1 MRILVVGATG
11 VLGRNVIPR
20 LLERG
25 HAVRAVVRRTEQ
37 AGILRGLGVETF
49 PGDILDQDSLYVAAR
64 GCDAAL
70 HLATAIPR
78 TPGGDW
84 SANDRIRREGTRHLL
99 AAAALARVPRY
110 LQQSITFLYGDT
122 GTTIVDESAALR
134 PSARI
139 QSAADMEELVR
150 AASLEWVILR
160 GGSFYGPGT
169 GREDDWRAQ
178 ARAGTLRLPGDGSAL
193 LSLIHVADMARAV
206 VRAVESAPAQTV
218 ANVVDDQP
226 VAYRALYGYVAA
238 QAGML
243 DPAAGGPPTA
253 SLACANAHIKGLL
266 GWQPAYPTYR
276 SGLA

>member
-11 VLGRNVIPR
+11 ILGRHVIPR
-20 LLERG
+20 LVERG

-37 AGILRGLGVETF
+37 AGILRGLGVETA
-49 PGDILDQDSLYVAAR
+49 PGDILDQDSLYASAR

-78 TPGGDW
+78 GPGGDW
-84 SANDRIRREGTRHLL
+84 SANDRIRREGTRNLL
-99 AAAALARVPRY
+99 AAATLAHVTRY

-122 GTTIVDESAALR
+122 GAALVDESAPLR
-134 PSARI
+134 PSPRI

-150 AASLEWVILR
+150 GSALEWLILR

-178 ARAGTLRLPGDGSAL
+178 ARAGTLPLPGDGSAL

-206 VRAVESAPAQTV
+206 VLAVESAPARTI

-226 VAYRALYGYVAA
+226 VSYRALYGYIAV
-238 QAGML
+238 QAGT
-243 DPAAGGPPTA
+243 PEPPAGGPPTA
-253 SLACANAHIKGLL
+253 SLACANARIKELL

>member
-37 AGILRGLGVETF
+37 AGILRGLGVETA
-49 PGDILDQDSLYVAAR
+49 PGDILDQDSLYASAR

-78 TPGGDW
+78 GAVGDW
-84 SANDRIRREGTRHLL
+84 SANDRIRREGTRNLL
-99 AAAALARVPRY
+99 SAAALAHVPRY

-122 GTTIVDESAALR
+122 GTAVVDESTPIQ
-134 PSARI
+134 PSSRI

-150 AASLEWVILR
+150 GAPLEWIILR

-169 GREDDWRAQ
+169 GHEDDWRAQ

-206 VRAVESAPAQTV
+206 VLAVESARARTI

-226 VAYRALYGYVAA
+226 VSYRALYGFIAA
-238 QAGML
+238 QAGM
-243 DPAAGGPPTA
+243 PEPPAGGPPTA
-253 SLACANAHIKGLL
+253 SLACANGRIKELL